1 MCLFLGVQGNGSF
14 TGANGSWP
22 SRPHG
27 LGPKSATSTP
37 WWDVAP
43 QGTPAELW
51 KSFVEPQPALCSG
64 GLRDGD
70 GLLQILLGTGKIW
83 D

>member
-1 MCLFLGVQGNGSF
+1 MAWDLK
-14 TGANGSWP
+14 AP
-22 SRPHG
+22 
-27 LGPKSATSTP
+27 P
-37 WWDVAP
+37 WWDVAS

-70 GLLQILLGTGKIW
+70 GLLQILLGASKIW